1 MIVVAKIGTSSL
13 TDRIGH
19 IRQEAIAKLCGE
31 VAALRSDGHQVV
43 VVSSGAV
50 GAGLPAVGFLTERPR
65 DILTLQALSAV
76 GQSHLMG
83 VYNQALGR
91 HGLVGGQV
99 LLTPFDF
106 FERSQYL
113 HARGTLG
120 RLLELGAVP
129 IINENDAIADDAIR
143 FGDNDRIAA
152 LVAQL
157 LDADLLVLLTDTPG
171 LYTADPRRDPGAT
184 LFERIDE
191 VTPELERLAGGAGTT
206 RGSGGMASKLQA
218 AKMAAWSG
226 IRTVIASAERADVLA
241 DAVNGVDGVGT
252 RVEPAKRRL
261 PARKLWIAF
270 ALEPR
275 GRLTLDDGAV
285 RAVVA
290 QGRSLLAVGVRGVVG
305 DFERREPVEVCD
317 PDGRVVARG
326 LAAVSS
332 AELNGIIGLRSG
344 AHPDGLPDEV
354 IHRDELVV
362 LS

>member
-13 TDRIGH
+13 TDATGH
-19 IRQEAIAKLCGE
+19 IRLDAVAKLCAE
-31 VAALRSDGHQVV
+31 VATVRAAGHQVV

-50 GAGLPAVGFLTERPR
+50 GAGLPAMGFLHERPR

-76 GQSHLMG
+76 GQSRLMA
-83 VYNQALGR
+83 VYNDALAV
-91 HGLVGGQV
+91 HGLVGGQL
-99 LLTPFDF
+99 LLTPYDF
-106 FERSQYL
+106 YERSQYL
-113 HARGTLG
+113 HARGTLS

-129 IINENDAIADDAIR
+129 IINENDAIADDEIR

-171 LYTADPRRDPGAT
+171 LLTADPRRDPGAA
-184 LFERIDE
+184 LVEEISE
-191 VTPELERLAGGAGTT
+191 VTPDLERLAGGAGSD

-226 IRTVIASAERADVLA
+226 ISTVIGSAERPDLLL
-241 DAVNGVDGVGT
+241 DAVNGVPGTGT
-252 RVEPAKRRL
+252 RVVPAARRL

-275 GRLTLDDGAV
+275 GRLTLDEGAV

-290 QGRSLLAVGVRGVVG
+290 HGRSLLAVGVKSVVG
-305 DFERREPVEVCD
+305 EFERREPVEVCG
-317 PDGRVVARG
+317 PDGAVVARG

-332 AELNGIIGLRSG
+332 SELRGILGQRTGS
-344 AHPDGLPDEV
+344 HPEGTPDEV
-354 IHRDELVV
+354 IHRDELVI